1 MEARAR
7 VNYMQNA
14 SLTPHDDFFKLQME
28 VTEKAEDF
36 IQAALPAHIVE
47 KLDLSTLVHKNESF
61 IDPQSGNFQADV
73 IYECLFGR
81 SKRKVLISLLLE
93 HKSYVEE
100 FPHIQLG
107 KYIWGALDRQR
118 KNDKVLRPV
127 LPVLFYHGE
136 AKWEYRSFESYF
148 EGGSIPEELKPF
160 MPLFDYY
167 FFNLGVWGE
176 EWIDGEISIQGF
188 KIALK
193 LMLYSRSP
201 QLWKRLSS
209 ILEGVEELLKSDRG
223 RTELDEI
230 SLYLSKMA
238 SEKGP
243 EFTEAMDLKTFINN
257 PSPEGSVA
265 WAIEQKGMEKGLEQG
280 MEKRNIEIATKLL
293 QDGFEVDYV
302 IQLTGLSREK
312 VEQIKGFENS

>member
-28 VTEKAEDF
+28 VTEKATEF
-36 IQAALPAHIVE
+36 IQAALPVHLVE
-47 KLDLSTLVHKNESF
+47 KLDLNTLVHKNDSF

-73 IYECLFGR
+73 IYECQFGEGE
-81 SKRKVLISLLLE
+81 RKVMISLLLE

-127 LPVLFYHGE
+127 LPILFYHGE
-136 AKWEYRSFESYF
+136 ANWEYRSFESYF

-160 MPLFDYY
+160 MPIFDYY
-167 FFNLGVWGE
+167 FFNLGIWGE
-176 EWIDGEISIQGF
+176 EWIDKEISILGL
-188 KIALK
+188 KIAMK
-193 LMLYSRSP
+193 LMLYGRSP
-201 QLWKRLSS
+201 QLWEHLSS
-209 ILEGVEELLKSDRG
+209 ILDGVEELLKSDRG
-223 RTELDEI
+223 RTEFDEI
-230 SLYLSKMA
+230 SLYLSKLT
-238 SEKGP
+238 SLKGP
-243 EFTEAMDLKTFINN
+243 EFTEGMDLKTFINN

-265 WAIEQKGMEKGLEQG
+265 WAIEQKGLEKGMEKGK
-280 MEKRNIEIATKLL
+280 MEIALKMLNKGL
-293 QDGFEVDYV
+293 EIDFIAE
-302 IQLTGLSREK
+302 ITGLSVKEIEEIQSSRH
-312 VEQIKGFENS
+312 